1 MKGEKN
7 LYTAPFLT
15 LAEIRGRWPDGELAN
30 DMVKGFHV
38 SIVGHFGELVCP
50 GFDLV
55 AGQTLCDGYA
65 STFNIG
71 FIIKRMAQ
79 LLGLYEDDPRD
90 FGEAIARQPVRIY
103 SWGVCGGNY
112 MDSICIGHF
121 MDDRWLWGRDL
132 MRTGLPKKGGAE

>member
-1 MKGEKN
+1 MKLRKIGYQEAEKRPVFIEPGIHEFGRSKGVVQC
-7 LYTAPFLT
+7 PFC
-15 LAEIRGRWPDGELAN
+15 D
-30 DMVKGFHV
+30 
-38 SIVGHFGELVCP
+38 FGELVCP

-55 AGQTLCDGYA
+55 AGQTLCDVYA

-90 FGEAIARQPVRIY
+90 FGEAIAWQPVRIY